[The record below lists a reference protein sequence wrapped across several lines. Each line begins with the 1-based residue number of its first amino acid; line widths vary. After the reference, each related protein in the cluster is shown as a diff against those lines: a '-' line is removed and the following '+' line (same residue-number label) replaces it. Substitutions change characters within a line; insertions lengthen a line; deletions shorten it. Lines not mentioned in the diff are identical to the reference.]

1 MNIESKL
8 KVEKIGKKG
17 NYKMAIPCGKDT
29 EISITA
35 FFSNKIDEKKI
46 KKIEEGDEIEVKG
59 FISFKNV
66 EKYGIS
72 TTLIIT
78 EIC

>member
-1 MNIESKL
+1 MDIESKL
-8 KVEKIGKKG
+8 KVKGIGKKG
-17 NYKMAIPCGKDT
+17 NYKMVIPCGKDT

-59 FISFKNV
+59 FISFKND
-66 EKYGIS
+66 EKYGIDD
-72 TTLIIT
+72 TLIIT
-78 EIC
+78 ELK

>member
-1 MNIESKL
+1 MNIESKIII
-8 KVEKIGKKG
+8 KTIGKKG
-17 NYKMAIPCGKDT
+17 NYSVVIPCGKDT
-29 EISITA
+29 EINITA

-46 KKIEEGDEIEVKG
+46 KKIEENDEVEIKG
-59 FISFKNV
+59 FISFKND